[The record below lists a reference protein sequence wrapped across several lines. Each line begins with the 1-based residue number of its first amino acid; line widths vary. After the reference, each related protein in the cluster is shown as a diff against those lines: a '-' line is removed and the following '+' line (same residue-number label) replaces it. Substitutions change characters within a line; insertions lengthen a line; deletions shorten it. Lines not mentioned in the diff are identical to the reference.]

1 MVHSWRVQAPLA
13 QWADARSEI
22 GNRRPE
28 IGNRQSALPIVN
40 LQSAIVNGGRVKLK
54 TFLIVVIVA
63 VAIATAAIAMRSE
76 GGLLAGL
83 APVIH
88 GH

>member
-1 MVHSWRVQAPLA
+1 MNGAFM
-13 QWADARSEI
+13 ARSAATRTI
-22 GNRRPE
+22 LNGTGYR
-28 IGNRQSALPIVN
+28 
-40 LQSAIVNGGRVKLK
+40 VNGGRVRLM

-63 VAIATAAIAMRSE
+63 VAIVAAAIAMRSE